1 MYCSYCG
8 KEIPEDSNYC
18 KYCGKEI
25 AHPSSGHIGSTI
37 SMIEKFKSLSIKKQI
52 LIICYILWFL
62 LWFCFVLA
70 NSDEHYFVTE
80 ILFYGVLY
88 GVILPIAVCCI
99 WYIIS
104 MFRKRKHENTLIQA
118 TSSNQRSASSDS
130 ELSKAETEP
139 TIMAPDSVET
149 PIKEAINLVDFAK
162 EMGQMKIIKKDVGL
176 PTEKVYYA
184 FVKDGI
190 ITAEVEIATGMPNLS
205 AEEISKQKDCLYIK
219 QNSLGKYELVFLT
232 KS

>member
-1 MYCSYCG
+1 
-8 KEIPEDSNYC
+8 
-18 KYCGKEI
+18 
-25 AHPSSGHIGSTI
+25 
-37 SMIEKFKSLSIKKQI
+37 
-52 LIICYILWFL
+52 
-62 LWFCFVLA
+62 
-70 NSDEHYFVTE
+70 VTE
-80 ILFYGVLY
+80 TLFQGILF
-88 GVILPIAVCCI
+88 GVILPFVICCVG
-99 WYIIS
+99 YIIS
-104 MFRKRKHENTLIQA
+104 IVWKKRHENTLIQA
-118 TSSNQRSASSDS
+118 TSDQRLSSSDS
-130 ELSKAETEP
+130 ALSKAETEP

>member
-18 KYCGKEI
+18 KYCGKEL
-25 AHPSSGHIGSTI
+25 AHPLSRHKGTTI
-37 SMIEKFKSLSIKKQI
+37 SMIEKFKSLSMKKQI
-52 LIICYILWFL
+52 LIICYILWLL
-62 LWFCFVLA
+62 LWFCVVLA
-70 NSDEHYFVTE
+70 NSDEHRFVPDV
-80 ILFYGVLY
+80 LFPGLLY

-104 MFRKRKHENTLIQA
+104 IVRKRKHENALIQA
-118 TSSNQRSASSDS
+118 THSGQILDSSDS
-130 ELSKAETEP
+130 ELSKTESVS
-139 TIMAPDSVET
+139 TIMAHDSGQ
-149 PIKEAINLVDFAK
+149 PSMKDAISLVDFAK

-176 PTEKVYYA
+176 PTERVHYA
-184 FVKDGI
+184 FVRDGV

-219 QNSLGKYELVFLT
+219 RNSSGKYELVF
-232 KS
+232 

>member
-1 MYCSYCG
+1 
-8 KEIPEDSNYC
+8 
-18 KYCGKEI
+18 
-25 AHPSSGHIGSTI
+25 
-37 SMIEKFKSLSIKKQI
+37 MI
-52 LIICYILWFL
+52 
-62 LWFCFVLA
+62 
-70 NSDEHYFVTE
+70 
-80 ILFYGVLY
+80 
-88 GVILPIAVCCI
+88 
-99 WYIIS
+99 
-104 MFRKRKHENTLIQA
+104 RKRKHENTLIQA